1 MSDENLKRNCGI
13 GCCVCLS
20 VVGLILFLISI
31 ATIEPIEYGIK
42 YNSITK
48 KTDEDS
54 VYSGG
59 WYMVGPTVSF
69 LTFPATLVNIDWTD
83 YSGAQRAPLTV
94 RDNDGQD
101 IRFAFSIQ
109 YRLTQSQIGQLYTKY
124 K

>member
-1 MSDENLKRNCGI
+1 M
-13 GCCVCLS
+13 
-20 VVGLILFLISI
+20 FLISI

-48 KTDEDS
+48 KTDEDQ

-101 IRFAFSIQ
+101 IRFAFSVQ